1 MLFQDKRSLIEKID
15 VIRLELK
22 ERKHVK
28 IKDPGILKKKEYN
41 LTEYLGANIKRGIY
55 KSF

>member
-1 MLFQDKRSLIEKID
+1 
-15 VIRLELK
+15 
-22 ERKHVK
+22 VK

-55 KSF
+55 KSFFKEKGILIYYNGYGSMFV

>member
-1 MLFQDKRSLIEKID
+1 LFQEKNLIEKID

-22 ERKHVK
+22 EGRRHVK

-41 LTEYLGANIKRGIY
+41 LTEYLA
-55 KSF
+55 